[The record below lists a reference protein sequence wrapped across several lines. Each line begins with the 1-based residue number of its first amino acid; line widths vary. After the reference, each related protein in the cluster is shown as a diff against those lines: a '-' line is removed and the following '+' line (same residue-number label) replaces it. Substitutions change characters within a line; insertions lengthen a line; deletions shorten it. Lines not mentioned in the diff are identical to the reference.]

1 MADLGSSASKDR
13 REAPR
18 PPPRRR
24 SRYTSINT
32 RRRGG
37 LGRRE
42 GGQGAGPGRV
52 REDRGITEMHFPT
65 LPLPR
70 VETHLPITSHS
81 SYTSSNSTSSSAMV
95 RRGQWP
101 QRGGLRKRGWGRQRA
116 QCPAPDSPPPLRTR
130 EPSVL
135 RTLERGCEARRLRR
149 LPLRATAPA
158 RAAGPGRWSEGGPG
172 PAPPARPLL
181 LALLG
186 PRCPACGSSGTA
198 RRLALLLSARASR
211 EAATAPS
218 VEAGSGAARGS
229 SGYWGGR
236 GRTMEGG
243 SPRREVAAADRRWG
257 PGGGGRDAPSSFS
270 SSRRRR
276 RPPAW
281 EWEGASRDWLSVRAG
296 AAAAAFSS
304 SSASAADQLASPAH
318 PPRAD
323 TPSPPPTARLPE
335 PQAPPTPARREAVA
349 EGKGAG
355 LSGACVRRGSRHG
368 EPAGAG
374 NLEGAGGWGARAAA
388 ASAGVGQG
396 RHPRDQAAGGVEDKR
411 SATERTFLAR

>member
-1 MADLGSSASKDR
+1 M
-13 REAPR
+13 
-18 PPPRRR
+18 
-24 SRYTSINT
+24 
-32 RRRGG
+32 
-37 LGRRE
+37 
-42 GGQGAGPGRV
+42 RV
-52 REDRGITEMHFPT
+52 REDPGITEMHFPT

-70 VETHLPITSHS
+70 VETYLPITSHS

-116 QCPAPDSPPPLRTR
+116 QCPAPGSPPPLRTR
-130 EPSVL
+130 EPSVP
-135 RTLERGCEARRLRR
+135 RTLERGGEARRLRR

-198 RRLALLLSARASR
+198 RRLALLSSARAGR

-229 SGYWGGR
+229 SCYRGGR
-236 GRTMEGG
+236 GRTMEGR

-270 SSRRRR
+270 SFCRR

-281 EWEGASRDWLSVRAG
+281 EWEGASRNWLSVRAG

-304 SSASAADQLASPAH
+304 SSAASAADQLASPEH
-318 PPRAD
+318 PPRAHE
-323 TPSPPPTARLPE
+323 PSSHSGRTASRTTGPAHSSPSGGGGPGKE
-335 PQAPPTPARREAVA
+335 PGQ
-349 EGKGAG
+349 
-355 LSGACVRRGSRHG
+355 SGACARRGPRHG
-368 EPAGAG
+368 KPAGAG
-374 NLEGAGGWGARAAA
+374 NLEGAGG
-388 ASAGVGQG
+388 
-396 RHPRDQAAGGVEDKR
+396 
-411 SATERTFLAR
+411 